1 MFFLAA
7 GIPELASLIAVLKVV
22 LGFGAVIF
30 IHEFGHFLM
39 ARRNGV
45 FVEKFAIGFDFFGA
59 KFATWHRGGTEYVV
73 GAFPLGGYV
82 KMKGQHDMPG
92 DDDSANVD
100 DDSYQG
106 KSVWQ
111 RTQIISAGVIANF
124 LSAFGFCYLALVLG
138 YHAYP
143 PEVGQVSFEELEAG
157 LRTGDQ
163 IVSLDGK
170 ATASWEEMLLIYATQ
185 EPGAKVVMVV
195 ERDGKELPVELVV
208 QRDPGMP
215 LNYPGFTTG
224 IELKV
229 GVLSAGLPAERGG
242 VLPGDRLLAIDG
254 KTIDTWGDFQQLVRR
269 RAGREMTL
277 RVERVGGQVHDL
289 KVTPEERHSDRVPRY
304 HPGFEPAHVPT
315 LDFVQEGGPAWNAG
329 LRAGDLVLSVGEEA
343 VSSWY
348 ALWKATTWG
357 RGEGES
363 IPLTVRRGGETLSFD
378 VTPGH
383 FSDWGMPLS
392 SHTGLR
398 IAGRP
403 PERLVVGT
411 LDPEAAPVELRPGD
425 VITSVSGQVKM
436 PDGSAGPWS
445 LEDPSWRVVLSV
457 LNQLEEP
464 RITYGV
470 ERDGMRHEF
479 TVAVTED
486 PSPTMIGHV
495 GVGPHQKEVLVQHP
509 PVAAIGPALKAP
521 FRILKDFVDGIRA
534 MAMQRVSAKMLA
546 GPVGILQATYTFAEK
561 STGDLLNFLA
571 LLSVNLAIVNF
582 LPIPITDGG
591 HFVFL
596 MYEKL
601 KGRRMDDE
609 MMARFQWAGLVF
621 LLMVFLFATFNDVER
636 LIGF

>member
-1 MFFLAA
+1 VFSLAA
-7 GIPELASLIAVLKVV
+7 GLPDLSSTLSIVKVV

-30 IHEFGHFLM
+30 IHEFGHFLL
-39 ARRNGV
+39 ARKNGV

-59 KFATWHRGGTEYVV
+59 KLATWHRGGTEYVV
-73 GAFPLGGYV
+73 GAFPVGGYV

-92 DDDSANVD
+92 DEEEANLDQDSF
-100 DDSYQG
+100 Q
-106 KSVWQ
+106 KKTVWQ
-111 RTQIISAGVIANF
+111 RTQIISAGVVANF
-124 LSAFGFCYLALVLG
+124 LSAFVFCYLALVFG
-138 YHAYP
+138 YHAFP

-157 LRTGDQ
+157 LEPGDQ
-163 IVSLDGK
+163 IVSLAG
-170 ATASWEEMLLIYATQ
+170 TSTSTWEEMLLIYATQ
-185 EPGAKVVMVV
+185 EPGAPVVIEV
-195 ERDGKELPVELVV
+195 ERQGSIVPIELTV

-224 IELKV
+224 IELTV
-229 GVLSAGLPAERGG
+229 GVLSAGLPAEKGG
-242 VLPGDRLLAIDG
+242 VLPGDGLVSIDG
-254 KTIDTWGDFQQLVRR
+254 KPIRSWSDFQQLVRR
-269 RAGREMTL
+269 RAGQEMSL
-277 RVERVGGQVHDL
+277 RVQRAEDQFVDL
-289 KVTPEERHSDRVPRY
+289 NVTPEARSSDRVPRY
-304 HPGFEPAHVPT
+304 RPGFEPQQAPV
-315 LDFVQEGGPAWNAG
+315 LDFVQKDGPAWLAG
-329 LRAGDLVLSVGEEA
+329 LRPGDLVLSVGEEP
-343 VSSWY
+343 VTSWY
-348 ALWKATTWG
+348 GLWRSLTWSQPEDSLHALRVQ
-357 RGEGES
+357 RGDEE
-363 IPLTVRRGGETLSFD
+363 IAVEVRSG
-378 VTPGH
+378 PYA
-383 FSDWGMPLS
+383 DWGMELS

-411 LDPEAAPVELRPGD
+411 VDPEFGPKELMPGD
-425 VITSVSGQVKM
+425 VITSVAGQVKM
-436 PDGSAGPWS
+436 PDGTVGDWS

-457 LNQLEEP
+457 LNQLQEP
-464 RITYGV
+464 EITYGV

-479 TVAVTED
+479 SVKTTEE
-486 PSPTMIGHV
+486 PNPVFIGHV
-495 GVGPHQKEVLVQHP
+495 GVGPHQKEVLVQYSP
-509 PVAAIGPALKAP
+509 IEAIGPALKAP

-534 MAMQRVSAKMLA
+534 MAMRRVSTKMLA

-609 MMARFQWAGLVF
+609 LMARFQWAGLVF